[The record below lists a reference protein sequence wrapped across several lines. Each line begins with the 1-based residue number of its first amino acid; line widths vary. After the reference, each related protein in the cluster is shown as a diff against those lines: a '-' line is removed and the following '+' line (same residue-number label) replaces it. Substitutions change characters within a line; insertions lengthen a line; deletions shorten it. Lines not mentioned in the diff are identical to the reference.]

1 MSAKLDQ
8 SLEEILST
16 RPKTG
21 GRRGGRGA
29 RRAAGPGRAPAA
41 TAPANGVKK
50 NTNTAPRG
58 GRAAVP
64 TGPATRQQG
73 GGKILVSN
81 LVCRLFL
88 ALRAII

>member
-29 RRAAGPGRAPAA
+29 RRAQTGRAPAA
-41 TAPANGVKK
+41 VTPSNGVKK
-50 NTNTAPRG
+50 NTSTTQRG
-58 GRAAVP
+58 GRGVVP
-64 TGPATRQQG
+64 TGPAPRQQG

-81 LVCRLFL
+81 LVCCLQPGHQVFH
-88 ALRAII
+88 